1 MKQNLGASPFDTT
14 YKNSCDYKTWVDFA
28 RMDGRFVYVPEMLVG
43 HRIYAE
49 SATSLNLGEDIRKGE
64 DLEILSSLWPR
75 PIAKLVNKVYA
86 LSEKSNAL

>member
-1 MKQNLGASPFDTT
+1 
-14 YKNSCDYKTWVDFA
+14 
-28 RMDGRFVYVPEMLVG
+28 MDGRFVYISKPLVG

-64 DLEILSSLWPR
+64 DLEILSTLWPK
-75 PIAKLVNKVYA
+75 PIAKLVNGVYA